1 VTTKI
6 SQDYFTRRSERV
18 ERNWS
23 KTLSPEARDEL
34 EHYVQQPQTRRRPGR
49 DQVPQNTTSLN
60 EGSMRK
66 PVAAGA
72 TILQAQSRYIA
83 QGVLARASSGKSGLR
98 RCQL

>member
-1 VTTKI
+1 LTTKI
-6 SQDYFTRRSERV
+6 LQDYFTRRSERV

-23 KTLSPEARDEL
+23 KTLSPEVRDEL
-34 EHYVQQPQTRRRPGR
+34 EHYVQQPQARRRSGC
-49 DQVPQNTTSLN
+49 DQVK
-60 EGSMRK
+60 EGSMGK

-83 QGVLARASSGKSGLR
+83 QGVLARASSGKSRLR